1 LAHSITVYPN
11 SDESKHTRILLN
23 SAPKAEY
30 RFRHIWF
37 KSIRLLAYDVAAKF
51 PTSNLKGYGMKPKR
65 MIVLGTAISFLI
77 LTSLDS
83 TMAAPKCDRQC
94 LVNMMQR
101 YVAAMVKHDP
111 KAVPLAENVKFMEN
125 AAAMPIGKGLWET
138 ASGGPTAFQIYAA
151 DPLAQSVACL
161 LVMKEND
168 KDIML
173 GAHLKIVN
181 GKISEADQLVARD
194 NVNGSLP
201 ALQEP
206 RPMLVED
213 VAPADRMDRGE
224 LIKIGLSYYDA
235 LTGEDG
241 TFAPF
246 ADDCERHENG
256 AVSAS
261 TKPPERKEL
270 PAAKQNP
277 ELEKMMKSMAA
288 IPRTCEAQI
297 SAGVFAYI
305 TEINPRRL
313 VVADVQK
320 GLAVGISMFQHD
332 GHLKT
337 LPIKGVPGMDS
348 MPGFTMQF
356 NFPSIHFFK
365 IMNGKIYD
373 IETIGVS
380 APFGTKF
387 AW

>member
-1 LAHSITVYPN
+1 M
-11 SDESKHTRILLN
+11 
-23 SAPKAEY
+23 
-30 RFRHIWF
+30 
-37 KSIRLLAYDVAAKF
+37 KS
-51 PTSNLKGYGMKPKR
+51 KR
-65 MIVLGTAISFLI
+65 MMALGVAVLSLT
-77 LTSLDS
+77 LTSLGS
-83 TMAAPKCDRQC
+83 ALAASKCDRQC
-94 LVNMMQR
+94 LVNLMQQ

-111 KAVPLAENVKFMEN
+111 KAVPLAANVKFMEN
-125 AAAMPIGKGLWET
+125 AAAMPIGEGLWKT
-138 ASGGPTAFQIYAA
+138 ASGGPTPFQIYAA
-151 DPLAQSVACL
+151 DPVAQSVACL
-161 LVMKEND
+161 LLMKEKD
-168 KDIML
+168 KDILL
-173 GAHLKIVN
+173 GAHLKVVE
-181 GKISEADQLVARD
+181 GKITEAEQLVARD

-201 ALQEP
+201 TLQKP
-206 RPMLVED
+206 RPGLVED

-241 TFAPF
+241 TYAPF
-246 ADDCERHENG
+246 AHDCERHENG

-261 TKPPERKEL
+261 SKPPEPKAQ

-277 ELEKMMKSMAA
+277 ELEKMMKAMAA
-288 IPRTCEAQI
+288 IPRTCEGQI
-297 SAGVFAYI
+297 SAGVFGYI

-320 GLAVGISMFQHD
+320 GLAVGISMFTHD

-337 LPIKGVPGMDS
+337 LPIKGVPGMES

-365 IMNGKIYD
+365 IKSGKISD

-380 APFGTKF
+380 VPYGTKF

>member
-1 LAHSITVYPN
+1 
-11 SDESKHTRILLN
+11 
-23 SAPKAEY
+23 
-30 RFRHIWF
+30 
-37 KSIRLLAYDVAAKF
+37 
-51 PTSNLKGYGMKPKR
+51 MKPKR
-65 MIVLGTAISFLI
+65 MVAFGVAVLFLI
-77 LTSLDS
+77 LASLGPAP
-83 TMAAPKCDRQC
+83 AAPKCDRQC
-94 LVNMMQR
+94 LVNLMEQ

-111 KAVPLAENVKFMEN
+111 KAVPLAANVKFMEN
-125 AAAMPIGKGLWET
+125 AAVMPIGKGLWET
-138 ASGGPTAFQIYAA
+138 ASAGPTAFQIYAA
-151 DPLAQSVACL
+151 DPVSQSVACL
-161 LVMKEND
+161 LVMKEKN

-173 GAHLKIVN
+173 GAHLKVAD
-181 GKISEADQLVARD
+181 GKITEAEQLVARE

-201 ALQEP
+201 TLQKP
-206 RPMLVED
+206 RPGLVED

-246 ADDCERHENG
+246 ARECERHENG
-256 AVSAS
+256 GVSAS
-261 TKPPERKEL
+261 SNPPEAKSQ
-270 PAAKQNP
+270 PAAKPDP

-305 TEINPRRL
+305 TEIDPRRL

-337 LPIKGVPGMDS
+337 IPIKGVPGMDS

-356 NFPSIHFFK
+356 NFPSIHFYK
-365 IMNGKIYD
+365 IKHGKIYD

-380 APFGTKF
+380 VPYGKKFG
-387 AW
+387 W

>member
-1 LAHSITVYPN
+1 
-11 SDESKHTRILLN
+11 
-23 SAPKAEY
+23 
-30 RFRHIWF
+30 
-37 KSIRLLAYDVAAKF
+37 
-51 PTSNLKGYGMKPKR
+51 MKPKR
-65 MIVLGTAISFLI
+65 MIALGVAVLFLT
-77 LTSLDS
+77 LVSLGS
-83 TMAAPKCDRQC
+83 ALAAPKCDRQC
-94 LVNMMQR
+94 LVNMMQQ

-111 KAVPLAENVKFMEN
+111 KMVPLAANVKFMEN
-125 AAAMPIGKGLWET
+125 AKAMPIGKGLWET
-138 ASGGPTAFQIYAA
+138 ASSGPTAFQIYAA
-151 DPLAQSVACL
+151 DPVAQSVACL
-161 LVMKEND
+161 LVMKENG

-173 GAHLKIVN
+173 GAHLNVVD
-181 GKISEADQLVARD
+181 GKITEAEQLVARD

-201 ALQEP
+201 TLQKP
-206 RPMLVED
+206 RPGLVED

-241 TFAPF
+241 TYAPF
-246 ADDCERHENG
+246 APDCERHENG

-261 TKPPERKEL
+261 SKPAESKAK

-277 ELEKMMKSMAA
+277 ELEKMMKAMAA
-288 IPRTCEAQI
+288 IPRTCEGQI

-320 GLAVGISMFQHD
+320 GLAVGMSMFQHD

-365 IMNGKIYD
+365 IKNGKIYD

-380 APFGTKF
+380 APYGTKF

>member
-1 LAHSITVYPN
+1 
-11 SDESKHTRILLN
+11 
-23 SAPKAEY
+23 
-30 RFRHIWF
+30 
-37 KSIRLLAYDVAAKF
+37 
-51 PTSNLKGYGMKPKR
+51 MKPKR
-65 MIVLGTAISFLI
+65 MIALGVAVSLLI
-77 LTSLDS
+77 LSSLVS
-83 TMAAPKCDRQC
+83 APAAPKCDRQC
-94 LVNMMQR
+94 LVNLMQQ

-111 KAVPLAENVKFMEN
+111 KAVPLAADVKFMEN

-138 ASGGPTAFQIYAA
+138 ASGGPTAFQVYAA
-151 DPLAQSVACL
+151 DPVAQSVACL
-161 LVMKEND
+161 LVMKEKD
-168 KDIML
+168 KDILL
-173 GAHLKIVN
+173 GAHLKVVD
-181 GKISEADQLVARD
+181 GKITEAEQLVARG

-201 ALQEP
+201 TLQKP
-206 RPMLVED
+206 RPGLLDD

-246 ADDCERHENG
+246 ANECERHENG
-256 AVSAS
+256 GVAAS
-261 TKPPERKEL
+261 SKPPEPKAQP
-270 PAAKQNP
+270 PAAKPNP
-277 ELEKMMKSMAA
+277 EMEKMMKAMAA
-288 IPRTCEAQI
+288 IPRTCEGQI
-297 SAGVFAYI
+297 SSGVFAYI

-320 GLAVGISMFQHD
+320 GLAVGMSMFQHD

-337 LPIKGVPGMDS
+337 IPIKGVPGMDS

-365 IMNGKIYD
+365 IKNGKIYD

-380 APFGTKF
+380 VPYGTKF

>member
-1 LAHSITVYPN
+1 MK
-11 SDESKHTRILLN
+11 SK
-23 SAPKAEY
+23 
-30 RFRHIWF
+30 
-37 KSIRLLAYDVAAKF
+37 RLTTLGAA
-51 PTSNLKGYGMKPKR
+51 
-65 MIVLGTAISFLI
+65 VSFLI
-77 LTSLDS
+77 LASLC
-83 TMAAPKCDRQC
+83 TATAAPKCDRQC
-94 LVNMMQR
+94 LVDLMKQ

-111 KAVPLAENVKFMEN
+111 KAAPLAANVKFMEN
-125 AAAMPIGKGLWET
+125 AAVMPIGKGLWET

-151 DPLAQSVACL
+151 DPVAQSVACL
-161 LVMKEND
+161 LVMKEKN
-168 KDIML
+168 KDILL
-173 GAHLKIVN
+173 GAHLKVVD
-181 GKISEADQLVARD
+181 GKIAEADQLVARD

-201 ALQEP
+201 ALQKP
-206 RPMLVED
+206 RPGLVED

-246 ADDCERHENG
+246 AAECERHENG
-256 AVSAS
+256 AVAAGSRPQEK
-261 TKPPERKEL
+261 KPK
-270 PAAKQNP
+270 PAGKQNP
-277 ELEKMMKSMAA
+277 ELEKWIKATAA
-288 IPRTCEAQI
+288 IPRTCEEQI
-297 SAGVFAYI
+297 SSGVFGYI

-356 NFPSIHFFK
+356 NFPSIHFYK
-365 IMNGKIYD
+365 IKKGKIYD

-380 APFGTKF
+380 VPYGTKF
-387 AW
+387 GF